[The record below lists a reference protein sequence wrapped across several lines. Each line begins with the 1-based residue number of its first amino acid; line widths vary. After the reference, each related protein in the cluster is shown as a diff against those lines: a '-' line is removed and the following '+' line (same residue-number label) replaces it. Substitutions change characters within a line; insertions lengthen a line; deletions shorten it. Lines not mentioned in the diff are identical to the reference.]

1 MRSKSKLHHEIKQKS
16 KSKSQRIAIAF
27 RNKKV
32 VVRHEVSGAIAI
44 PQASWGCAPALP
56 NRMQMVFLR
65 QAAGNQK
72 FFDPTIFQKCWR
84 GVGEQPTFAKQ
95 IGFAT
100 SFSDA
105 IAFFE
110 TYQFAIDYLYK
121 TSYKFGQG
129 NGAIAAR
136 WQAKAG
142 VEPPFSGRERPVF
155 LREVTPRKTT
165 CVRFGRIAS
174 LSAYVL
180 FADEYVVRI
189 ADESFLD
196 CSLQEVLLFLKWR
209 TAFSHVP
216 LRFQYHLIKT
226 SVKEGSLPSLTIHLA
241 ELSQLDRSCLRL
253 GFCNRSQSV
262 PIFRQFTQLKL
273 SIYQIKCLFFC
284 LLHNLCKCRL

>member
-1 MRSKSKLHHEIKQKS
+1 MLARCGRVAHICE
-16 KSKSQRIAIAF
+16 ANF
-27 RNKKV
+27 
-32 VVRHEVSGAIAI
+32 
-44 PQASWGCAPALP
+44 
-56 NRMQMVFLR
+56 
-65 QAAGNQK
+65 
-72 FFDPTIFQKCWR
+72 
-84 GVGEQPTFAKQ
+84 
-95 IGFAT
+95 IG
-100 SFSDA
+100 
-105 IAFFE
+105 I
-110 TYQFAIDYLYK
+110 QFAICFPCCNRTFLNFPVRIWK
-121 TSYKFGQG
+121 IREKQRQKFKQG

-253 GFCNRSQSV
+253 GFCNRSQSAQYSGNS
-262 PIFRQFTQLKL
+262 P
-273 SIYQIKCLFFC
+273 S
-284 LLHNLCKCRL
+284 